1 MLNNEDIRRT
11 ARLYNKVSLWI
22 IAALT
27 LVGLFAVQIAGRDGF
42 INSIL
47 FSAVYSL
54 VTSWAYGISWRSV
67 ARRSPNM
74 LTRFYMAASAI
85 RMILAFAVVLIMVV
99 ALRSDT
105 SVMIK
110 YVGVFAAFY
119 IVMLIFDSVFFARIE
134 KRNKNKE

>member
-1 MLNNEDIRRT
+1 MLNNENIDRT
-11 ARLYNKVSLWI
+11 SKLYNKVSLWI

-27 LVGLFAVQIAGRDGF
+27 LISLLAVQIAGRYGF

-47 FSAVYSL
+47 LAAVYSL
-54 VTSWAYGISWRSV
+54 VTCWLYGKCWKSV
-67 ARRSPNM
+67 ARRSPNV

-85 RMILAFAVVLIMVV
+85 RMMLAFVVVLIMVV
-99 ALRSDT
+99 VLRSDKE
-105 SVMIK
+105 VMIE

-119 IVMLIFDSVFFARIE
+119 IIMLIFDSVFFARIE